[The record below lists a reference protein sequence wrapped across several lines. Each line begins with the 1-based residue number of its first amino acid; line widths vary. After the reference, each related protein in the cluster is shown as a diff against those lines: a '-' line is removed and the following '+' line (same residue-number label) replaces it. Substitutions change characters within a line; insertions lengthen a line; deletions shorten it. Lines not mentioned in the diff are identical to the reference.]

1 MKAET
6 SREHD
11 RVEIPVIDLET
22 MGRNW
27 WVLLLRGVAGIVF
40 GILTLIWPAISLAA
54 LVLLFGAYAFA
65 DGVLAL
71 INGVRE
77 RASNDRW
84 WLLALHGILG
94 IAAGVAAVLWP
105 GITALALLY
114 IIAAWA
120 VVIGALEIAAAIRL
134 RNVIEGEWLL
144 ALAGIASVILGILL
158 FAFPGPGALA
168 MVLWIG
174 AYALIAGVLLCIL
187 AFRVRSWS
195 AHLPG
200 STARPAGAHAR

>member
-6 SREHD
+6 RREHD
-11 RVEIPVIDLET
+11 RLEIPIIDPEA

-27 WVLLLRGVAGIVF
+27 WVLLLRGIAGIVF
-40 GILTLIWPAISLAA
+40 GVLTFIWPGLSLAA

-71 INGVRE
+71 VNGIRE
-77 RASNDRW
+77 RTSNDRW
-84 WLLALHGILG
+84 WLLVLHGILG
-94 IAAGVAAVLWP
+94 IAAGVVAVLWP
-105 GITALALLY
+105 GITALVLLY
-114 IIAAWA
+114 VIAAWA
-120 VVIGALEIAAAIRL
+120 LVIGALEIAAAIRL
-134 RNVIEGEWLL
+134 RKVIEGEWLL
-144 ALAGIASVILGILL
+144 ALAGVASVILGILL

-174 AYALIAGVLLCIL
+174 AYALVAGVLLCIL

-200 STARPAGAHAR
+200 STAKPAGAHAR